1 VTVDVLLV
9 EDHDATREQL
19 RAALTASGFEVMT
32 APNGARAIALLREHR
47 PRVVVSDYRMAPVDG
62 LELLGTIRK
71 TLDVPFI
78 LYSAGADAEAIFRAG
93 RGGAFFFLEYP
104 FRIEDQLVPTIV
116 ESLSRRAPPHA
127 PATGAERFIGDS
139 VAAYRVRSLVRRVAG
154 STASVLV
161 TGETGTGKE
170 LVARAIHEES
180 GRSRLVS
187 VAVTELADGL
197 LESELFG
204 HARGAFTGAVS
215 SHEGLFAQADGGTLF
230 LDEIGDADPRLQA
243 RLLRVLESAEVRPI
257 GATAQKRIDVRIVT
271 ATNRDLAE
279 DVLAGRFRQDLYFR
293 IRQAVLQVPPLRER
307 LADVEPIA
315 RALLGQLAREARLP
329 VPAPDADFF
338 GCLRAQAWMGNVR
351 ELRTVLQNV
360 MLDWDGVSALGR
372 AEAGSALAAVNDT
385 LNVED
390 RSFREQMLEAYRR
403 CDHNQ
408 EAARRELGLSRGEW
422 RHRWARFGFEALS
435 TRRR

>member
-1 VTVDVLLV
+1 MDVLLV

-32 APNGARAIALLREHR
+32 APNGERALALLREHR
-47 PRVVVSDYRMAPVDG
+47 ARVVVSDYRMSPIDG
-62 LELLGTIRK
+62 LELLGAIRK
-71 TLDVPFI
+71 TVDVPFI

-104 FRIEDQLVPTIV
+104 FRIEDQLVPTII
-116 ESLSRRAPPHA
+116 ESLSRRAPSHA
-127 PATGAERFIGDS
+127 PLTGADRFIGDS
-139 VAAYRVRSLVRRVAG
+139 IAAYRVRIAVRRVAG

-161 TGETGTGKE
+161 SGETGTGKE

-180 GRSRLVS
+180 GRARLVS
-187 VAVTELADGL
+187 IAVTELAEGL
-197 LESELFG
+197 LESQLFG

-243 RLLRVLESAEVRPI
+243 RLLRVLESAEVRPV
-257 GATAQKRIDVRIVT
+257 GARAQKRIDVRIVT
-271 ATNRDLAE
+271 ATNRDLADE
-279 DVLAGRFRQDLYFR
+279 VRAGRFRQDLYFR
-293 IRQAVLQVPPLRER
+293 IRQAVLHVPPLRER
-307 LADVEPIA
+307 LADVEPVT

-329 VPAPDADFF
+329 VPTASPAFF
-338 GCLRAQAWMGNVR
+338 DSLRAQPWMGNVR

-360 MLDWDGVSALGR
+360 LLDWDGSSTLGR
-372 AEAGSALAAVNDT
+372 TDAVSALAAVNDT
-385 LNVED
+385 LGAED
-390 RSFREQMLEAYRR
+390 RSLREEMLEAYRR

-422 RHRWARFGFEALS
+422 RHRWVRFGFEALS
-435 TRRR
+435 ARRR